1 MSTRKQIALILTVM
15 AVLLLGLGILLA
27 VVLHQNS
34 LSANQPVVEPL
45 TSEVDKGN
53 TLSNSSETSSEIN
66 RRFWAYGREWE
77 YPEVPENYQIEA
89 PPPSADE
96 LQPGAT
102 TEVQPLMYEKPLL
115 PLEPMPENPYHD
127 PMPFAVNDYIDWEH
141 EYYDSELVTV
151 EEALEA
157 ECLILM
163 WDYDLGER
171 ADVQIGEPVIYFRVK
186 DYEPVTVLGWTPGF
200 VAFSGF
206 PFAIRDGKVQS
217 VMLVYG

>member
-34 LSANQPVVEPL
+34 LSANQPVAEPSVSHTEDESIL
-45 TSEVDKGN
+45 SDSSQINSDSN
-53 TLSNSSETSSEIN
+53 T
-66 RRFWAYGREWE
+66 FWAYGREWE
-77 YPEVPENYQIEA
+77 RLEVPQNYQIEA

-102 TEVQPLMYEKPLL
+102 TQVQPLVYEKPLL

-157 ECLILM
+157 DCLILM

-171 ADVQIGEPVIYFRVK
+171 AAVQIGEPVIYFRVK